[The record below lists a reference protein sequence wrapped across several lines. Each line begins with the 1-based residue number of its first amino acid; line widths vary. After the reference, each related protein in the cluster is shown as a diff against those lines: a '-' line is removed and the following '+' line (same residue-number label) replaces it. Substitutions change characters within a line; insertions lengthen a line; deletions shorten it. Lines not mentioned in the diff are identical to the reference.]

1 MPTFCAEKMARV
13 ANNFFKLFM
22 PSRIFC
28 ELFFN
33 FLFFNFDGKLFNSCE
48 IKFRRNFRPHFA
60 LFLAFGA
67 PKRQIHW
74 FGHHICGI

>member
-1 MPTFCAEKMARV
+1 MARV
-13 ANNFFKLFM
+13 ANNFFKIFM

-33 FLFFNFDGKLFNSCE
+33 LQLFEFERKLFNSSE
-48 IKFRRNFRPHFA
+48 IKFRWIFRPHFA
-60 LFLAFGA
+60 LFPAFGA

-74 FGHHICGI
+74 FGHHIYGI

>member
-1 MPTFCAEKMARV
+1 MARV
-13 ANNFFKLFM
+13 ANNFFKFFM

-33 FLFFNFDGKLFNSCE
+33 FLLFKFERKLFISFE
-48 IKFRRNFRPHFA
+48 IKFRRNFRPLFA
-60 LFLAFGA
+60 LFPAFGA

-74 FGHHICGI
+74 FGHHIYGI